1 LGALVARLA
10 VNVPTFEGDNVD
22 PGQSSQIRATYRE
35 RFVYAATSVWCCACA
50 GDPWRRRIRATRLLM
65 VTNANKQ
72 AVQPSVSRPHAWLSG
87 HPLARE
93 LVIVLIVKFMLLAG
107 LWYAF
112 FREAPV
118 PEPSRLFA
126 PVPAHHQEMPR

>member
-1 LGALVARLA
+1 
-10 VNVPTFEGDNVD
+10 
-22 PGQSSQIRATYRE
+22 
-35 RFVYAATSVWCCACA
+35 
-50 GDPWRRRIRATRLLM
+50 M
-65 VTNANKQ
+65 VRNANKR
-72 AVQPSVSRPHAWLSG
+72 AMQPSVSRPHAWLSG

-93 LVIVLIVKFMLLAG
+93 LVIVLIVKFMLLAV